1 MSPQSTAA
9 PARAEPLVDAG
20 VMGDAL
26 ARFQNDFVLAL
37 HHPDS
42 ASATLAPLVTQPGFA
57 VYRNT
62 VLKGCIDALEANFPT
77 VARLVGSSWFRA
89 AALPYVRATPPSS
102 VMLMDYGRDFADFL
116 TDFEPAR
123 ELPYLA
129 DVARLDRCWTEAH
142 MAADAPALDADALA
156 ALPAEALGEL
166 RLRPHPATRWA
177 WHADQP
183 IYAIWR
189 ANREEM
195 PLNAELR
202 WIGDGALLTRMPHD
216 GAVCWQA
223 AGPGLCAFL
232 DACAAGETLAKAA
245 QAAQAACSAQTGLD
259 LARLWAELITTGALT
274 APRAH

>member
-1 MSPQSTAA
+1 MNSLATGA
-9 PARAEPLVDAG
+9 PAGAQPLTNAT

-37 HHPDS
+37 YHPDS
-42 ASATLAPLVTQPGFA
+42 ASATLAPLVAQPGFA

-62 VLKGCIDALEANFPT
+62 VFKGCIDALEANFPT
-77 VARLVGSSWFRA
+77 VARLVGSAWFRA

-102 VMLMDYGRDFADFL
+102 VMLMDYGLDFPDFL

-129 DVARLDRCWTEAH
+129 DVARLDRCWIEAH
-142 MAADAPALDADALA
+142 MAADALALEADTLA

-183 IYAIWR
+183 IYAIWC
-189 ANREEM
+189 ANREEITLDGQL
-195 PLNAELR
+195 P
-202 WIGDGALLTRMPHD
+202 WVGDGALLTRAPHD
-216 GAVCWQA
+216 GAVRWQA

-232 DACAAGETLAKAA
+232 DACAADQSLT
-245 QAAQAACSAQTGLD
+245 QAAQSAWQAEAELD
-259 LARLWAELITTGALT
+259 LARLWADLITTGALS
-274 APRAH
+274 APRAD